1 MTKLL
6 SIIIPTYNMAV
17 LLPRCLDSLV
27 QAKDANEKLE
37 IIVVN
42 DGSKDNSLEVARQWE
57 TKYPNCIRVIDKPNG
72 NYGSTINA
80 ALPISKGK
88 YIKVLDSDDW
98 FDTKMLNQFLNI
110 LGEKTADIW
119 WTHFSQI
126 GAKNTEVIRYNTMGR
141 EPYEYGRVYNLDDV
155 LKEGYIRFF
164 LMHGLTYRTDMLRQ
178 MGYKQTE
185 GISYTDTEWS
195 CYPIFFAKTII
206 FCNLNLYQ
214 YNLDREGQTM
224 DPKVLLKSVG
234 QLQEVTDKML
244 NFYQN
249 HRNDLSEIR
258 RKWMK
263 QYFENRLRILYKIYL
278 LDMPREAFHI
288 EDLTTIDEKYLP
300 IMQVLDLAP
309 KLYPENKIIRLE
321 YFAYWRKHKRRP
333 SVCFEKINHLT
344 DMVVKWAYAK
354 FIRR

>member
-1 MTKLL
+1 MKRL
-6 SIIIPTYNMAV
+6 SIIIPTYNMAT
-17 LLPRCLDSLV
+17 LLPRCLGSLV
-27 QAKDANEKLE
+27 QADGADEWLE
-37 IIVVN
+37 AIVVN
-42 DGSKDNSLEVARQWE
+42 DGSKDESLAVAKEWE
-57 TKYPNCIRVIDKPNG
+57 GKYPQIITIIDKPNG

-80 ALPISKGK
+80 ALPIAKGE

-98 FDTKMLNQFLNI
+98 FDTKVLSQFLKM
-110 LGEKTADIW
+110 LGEKEADIW

-141 EPYEYGRVYNLDDV
+141 EPYEYGRVYDLDAV
-155 LKEGYIRFF
+155 LKDGYIRFF

-195 CYPIFFAKTII
+195 CYPMFMAKTIV
-206 FCNLNLYQ
+206 FCDLNLYQ

-234 QLQEVTDKML
+234 QLQKVTDQML
-244 NFYQN
+244 EFYRI
-249 HRNDLSEIR
+249 HKNDLSEIR

-278 LDMPREAFHI
+278 LDMPRDVFQPVE
-288 EDLTTIDEKYLP
+288 LVTMDEKYRP
-300 IMQVLDLAP
+300 IMEELKLNP
-309 KLYPENKIIRLE
+309 KLYPENKLIRLE
-321 YFAYWRKHKRRP
+321 YFAYWRKHKHRP
-333 SVCFEKINHLT
+333 SVCFERINHIV
-344 DMVVKWAYAK
+344 DIVVKWAYVK
-354 FIRR
+354 FIRK